1 MSSGTFRFEIDQK
14 AMDDLEFSVIS
25 MMKKFPV
32 EAEKVLKYEA
42 KLVRGLIRENV
53 DAVTKGHGK
62 KPGTLKR
69 GFSVGKVYHQKGKI
83 TVAVTARAP
92 HYHLVE
98 EGHEVYSHGDYT
110 EKEAPG
116 KKIVAQVMARRS
128 ENSEEIA
135 ERVLKNI
142 LEEAGLD

>member
-1 MSSGTFRFEIDQK
+1 MSSGSFSFEIDEADMKELNQ
-14 AMDDLEFSVIS
+14 ALEKLF
-25 MMKKFPV
+25 KRFPYT
-32 EAEKVLKYEA
+32 AEQVLKDEA
-42 KLVRGLIRENV
+42 KVVRGLIRDNV
-53 DAVTKGHGK
+53 DAVTEGHGK

-110 EKEAPG
+110 GKESQG
-116 KKIVAQVMARRS
+116 KKIVAQVMAKRS
-128 ENSEEIA
+128 DHSEEIA

-142 LEEAGLD
+142 LEEVGLD